1 MRRECTAC
9 TRPFAPADLDR
20 AASRDMKA
28 DRKRAGLDGVRFVSY
43 RCPACGSE
51 TAFVDVLPR
60 DGEFAEDYERR
71 RDGLEAAV
79 RGLRAER
86 VAAVVVPVCP
96 P

>member
-1 MRRECTAC
+1 MQRECTTC

-20 AASRDMKA
+20 AASRA
-28 DRKRAGLDGVRFVSY
+28 LEHDRKRAGLAGVRFLYY
-43 RCPACGSE
+43 RCPACG
-51 TAFVDVLPR
+51 TDDIFVDILPR

-71 RDGLEAAV
+71 REALEAAV